1 MSVSISVPTV
11 LRRFTADQATVELEA
26 ASVNEALQN
35 LTVAFPALQKHLF
48 DAEGKL
54 RSFVNV
60 YVGTQDVRHLP
71 DRHNTPLEAGAQLTI
86 VPSIAGG
93 SSVVGA
99 EGVPPALG
107 NVENSRAFAL
117 AQSVQRHAGLTTQEY
132 RQYSRHLLLPEV
144 GVEGQ
149 LKLKN
154 ASVLVVG
161 AGGLGSPLL
170 AYLSAAGIGRI
181 GIVDADVVD
190 ETNLQRQIIHGR
202 RSVGQSKLKSAR
214 DFIKNLNPHVH
225 VETYETFF
233 TAENALEI
241 AAPYDLLLDG
251 TDNFPTRYLVND
263 VSFFLKKRNVYAS
276 IYRFEGQISVFCDPD
291 GPCYRCLYPEPP
303 PPGLVPSCAEGGVLG
318 VLPGI
323 VGSIQANEAL
333 KLLLGIGTPLV
344 GTLLRFD
351 ALDLTFKKFE
361 LKRDP
366 ECPLCGQHPSITKP
380 IDYVQFCGLGN
391 EEQALTQVRE
401 MTVHELYARRQT
413 GNGSR
418 PFVLDVRNLEELHI
432 ARLGEDIHIPLA
444 ELDFRIDELLPYKDR
459 DLVISCR
466 SGVRSAQAWHQ
477 LRAAG
482 FEKIYNLEG
491 GILAWADHI
500 DTSLPKY

>member
-26 ASVNEALQN
+26 ASVNEALQD
-35 LTVAFPALQKHLF
+35 LTVAFPALHKHLF

-71 DRHNTPLEAGAQLTI
+71 EKHSTPLEPGAQLTI

-93 SSVVGA
+93 TSGLPIFTSADAGGLRGA
-99 EGVPPALG
+99 SG
-107 NVENSRAFAL
+107 NGK
-117 AQSVQRHAGLTTQEY
+117 QTLTTQEY

-276 IYRFEGQISVFCDPD
+276 IYRFEGQISVFCDSD

-333 KLLLGIGTPLV
+333 KLLLNIGTPLV

-361 LKRDP
+361 LHRDP
-366 ECPLCGQHPSITKP
+366 DCPLCGKHPSITKP

-401 MTVHELYARRQT
+401 MTVHELHARRQA

-444 ELDFRIDELLPYKDR
+444 ELDFRIDELSPYKDR

-466 SGVRSAQAWHQ
+466 SGIRSARAWHQ

>member
-1 MSVSISVPTV
+1 MSITIQVPTV
-11 LRRFTADQATVELEA
+11 LRRFTRDLASVELEA
-26 ASVNEALQN
+26 ATVQDALTA
-35 LTVAFPALQKHLF
+35 LTSAYPSLHKHLF
-48 DAEGKL
+48 DQDGKL

-60 YVGTQDVRHLP
+60 YVDTRDVRNLP
-71 DRHNTPLEAGAQLTI
+71 ERYLSPLEPGAQLTI

-93 SSVVGA
+93 SHD
-99 EGVPPALG
+99 
-107 NVENSRAFAL
+107 NVDRSL
-117 AQSVQRHAGLTTQEY
+117 AKLTAQEY

-144 GVEGQ
+144 GVDGQ
-149 LKLKN
+149 VKLKYS
-154 ASVLVVG
+154 SVLVVG

-170 AYLSAAGIGRI
+170 AYLAAAGVGRI

-202 RSVGQSKLKSAR
+202 RTVGVSKLKSAR
-214 DFIKNLNPHVH
+214 DFIKNLNPHVT
-225 VETYETFF
+225 VDTFETYF
-233 TAENALEI
+233 TADNALEI

-263 VSFFLKKRNVYAS
+263 ISFFLKKRNVYAS

-303 PPGLVPSCAEGGVLG
+303 SPGLVPSCAEGGVLG

-323 VGSIQANEAL
+323 VGSLQANEAL
-333 KLLLGIGTPLV
+333 KLLLGIGVPLV

-351 ALDLTFKKFE
+351 ALELAFTKFE

-366 ECPLCGQHPSITKP
+366 NCPLCGEHPTLTKP

-391 EEQALTQVRE
+391 DEQAFTQVRE
-401 MTVHELYARRQT
+401 MTVHELHARRLT

-418 PFVLDVRNLEELHI
+418 PVVLDVRNIEELGI

-444 ELDFRIDELLPYKDR
+444 ELEFRLDELLPYKDR

-466 SGVRSAQAWHQ
+466 SGVRSARAWQQ

-482 FEKIYNLEG
+482 FERIYNLEG

-500 DTSLPKY
+500 DSSLPKY